1 MTDELKPY
9 AVTVSFFDKHSGRMG
24 IAWQTKAKGQPAL
37 WYTDPEDTLF
47 ERASVLDANV
57 SDGAAF
63 DTVCFKNCALTPD
76 FESGTDILYRV
87 GDKSGV
93 FSDPSILHIPKDD
106 ADRCAFA
113 VFTDTQDTD
122 TVGKWWE
129 AALRDA
135 DEVFPQY
142 GFIAH
147 CGDIVETSVS
157 FENWSKMLGN
167 TAKHTRAYPL
177 AAAPGNHDYWKW
189 YLRDIVGSFYSH
201 FNVSLPPQNTDYGAY
216 CSVER
221 GNMLILVL
229 STGDTNLTGGTLG
242 KEQYEWAKKELS
254 ESRMNWKTVLIHKPL
269 FSPGKYGSRVPNNDH
284 CLKLRAQLCPLFSDC
299 GVDLVI
305 GTHPHVTEPVEKIE
319 KDGHTMVVYYSIG
332 NFVNSTAQT
341 GAGIADRMVGAMAD
355 VTVERGDDGKVYIS
369 DYGVIPLVTHLSSG
383 FGGITTYKLSD
394 YTEDMAKNN
403 LIVNSDP
410 SFSLKYCTDLTNSV
424 FPGLVK

>member
-24 IAWQTKAKGQPAL
+24 ITWQTKAKGQPAL

-76 FESGTDILYRV
+76 FEPGTDILYRV

-93 FSDPSILHIPKDD
+93 FSEPSILHIPKDD
-106 ADRCAFA
+106 ADRFAFA

-122 TVGKWWE
+122 TVGNWWE
-129 AALRDA
+129 AALLDA

-157 FENWSKMLGN
+157 FENWAKMLGN

-216 CSVER
+216 YSVER
-221 GNMLILVL
+221 GNILILVL

-254 ESRMNWKTVLIHKPL
+254 ESRMKWKTVLIHNPL

-284 CLKLRAQLCPLFSDC
+284 CLKLRAQLCPLFSDG

-305 GTHPHVTEPVEKIE
+305 CGHDHMYARTYPISADGTPVTNAPSKVCNYRGRSAEYFTAAAGPIHFEPACAGHQNRGIE
-319 KDGHTMVVYYSIG
+319 CEMTPELSAPFREMRETGYGEVSWSAVDADGDTLTILFRTIDIES
-332 NFVNSTAQT
+332 
-341 GAGIADRMVGAMAD
+341 
-355 VTVERGDDGKVYIS
+355 GKCVFES
-369 DYGVIPLVTHLSSG
+369 A
-383 FGGITTYKLSD
+383 FG
-394 YTEDMAKNN
+394 
-403 LIVNSDP
+403 
-410 SFSLKYCTDLTNSV
+410 LK
-424 FPGLVK
+424 K